1 MPDASAPDTDGCMRV
16 LVLHNRY
23 RSGDTS
29 GENRVVHD
37 ESELLR
43 TAGHDVTTWQA
54 EPQVDTLAGQVRAAT
69 DAVWSRRAAAKVR
82 TLVAERSID
91 VVHAHNLFPSLSP
104 AVLRAARDAGA
115 AVVVTL
121 HNYRYLCLPG
131 SLIRDGSA
139 CDVCV
144 GRVPWRGVVHRC
156 YRGSAAGSATIATS
170 LTLHRSVSSFD
181 AVGRYAAVSGFIRD
195 TYDRVGFA
203 PGRIVVKPNFAP
215 PAAIRERPGEGFVFL
230 GRLAPEKGVD
240 TLLEAW
246 RGGAGSLEPLT
257 VVGSGPSEAA
267 LRAAAPPGVRF
278 LGDVASDRV
287 PDLIRSARAVM
298 IPSRWEEAAVPRVAL
313 EAYACGVPVISS
325 DRGALPEGVIHGETG
340 LIVPADDPVAWR
352 DATVTMTDDGTVE
365 RLGSGAFAMWRERYG
380 PEAGLAALESL
391 YDEAVDALDPSTRS

>member
-1 MPDASAPDTDGCMRV
+1 MRV
-16 LVLHNRY
+16 LVVHNRY

-37 ESELLR
+37 EAELLR
-43 TAGHDVTTWQA
+43 SAGHDVTTWEA
-54 EPQVDTLAGQVRAAT
+54 EPQVDTLGGQLRAAT
-69 DAVWSRRAAAKVR
+69 DAVWSRRAAARVR
-82 TLVAERSID
+82 TVVEERGID

-131 SLIRDGSA
+131 SLIRDGRA

-170 LTLHRSVSSFD
+170 LTLHRAMSSFE
-181 AVGRYAAVSGFIRD
+181 AVARFAAVSGFIRD
-195 TYDRVGFA
+195 TYDRVAFA

-215 PAAIRERPGEGFVFL
+215 PAAVRERVGDGFVYL

-240 TLLEAW
+240 ILLEAW
-246 RGGAGSLEPLT
+246 RGAGGDLQPLT
-257 VVGSGPSEAA
+257 IVGSGPSAEA

-287 PDLIRSARAVM
+287 PALIRSARAVM

-313 EAYACGVPVISS
+313 EAYACGVPVVAS
-325 DRGALPEGVIHGETG
+325 DRGALPEGVLDGETG
-340 LIVPADDPVAWR
+340 LVVPADDVAAWR
-352 DATVTMTDDGTVE
+352 DAATTLTDDGTDE
-365 RLGSGAFAMWRERYG
+365 RLGRAGYALWRERYG
-380 PEAGLAALESL
+380 PEAGLAALVSL
-391 YDEAVDALDPSTRS
+391 YDDAVDALGPTTRS